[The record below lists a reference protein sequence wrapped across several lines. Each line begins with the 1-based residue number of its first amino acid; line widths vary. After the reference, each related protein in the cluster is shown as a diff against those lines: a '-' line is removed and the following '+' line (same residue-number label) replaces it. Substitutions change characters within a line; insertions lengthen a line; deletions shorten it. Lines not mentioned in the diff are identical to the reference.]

1 MSQNPTSKMAMTI
14 SSPTSFSVSTPHSPT
29 ASDEASARGV
39 SVAFFAH
46 TPHPSCGISA
56 SLEHPSCR
64 NALSPASLEV
74 PDSLPLSPSSYRTLQ
89 VSSSRPVR
97 PPSSPPTPSSTL
109 AVSLQVPP
117 SAPSTT
123 SAPSPQRLP
132 QAVSESPAERKLS
145 TGEELTRRLL
155 ATWVV
160 SANASKKGGARE
172 GERRPKRG
180 SRLGSRHIS
189 CEFPSSS
196 THSSFPGT
204 SASPVTYASPSS
216 PTPHLS
222 SECLP
227 QSRSPISGVSASSSE
242 SSFSSR
248 SPSAFPSS
256 LWSIEGSPSREQ
268 DFRASVVQAVLSTQ
282 ARRKSARRSEEQT
295 CMNGLHAQARETKT
309 QDVKMEGSFGIHDVS
324 RLTSREGFA
333 HSVIKGDKDQG
344 GVFQV
349 DKNNSW
355 SACSVSPPSS
365 SSSDPHLTATSG
377 SSLNCLLPLASD
389 FSGGSVDSETN
400 ADERHRS
407 ASRRSE
413 EEAKTSQAS
422 ACDTP
427 EREREEDMTE
437 SEDELVLW
445 DDEALEAK
453 EARKERQCR
462 GEIPLMQQSGS
473 SSCDSTHGGEEDET
487 QRTKKTEKTFS
498 GRIDCFGAGVFPED
512 RSPPTGGSQQAD
524 KEEDEREGT
533 VSRVLQILRCE
544 TLVRDAQAALRAVG
558 VSPERLLDP
567 ESLRSPEEEPCEVVI
582 DAGETREQRNAC
594 VGTHGKRDAY
604 TAEAGHGR
612 REGNEKGGKPVISS
626 RNEEDVSM
634 GEREETDR
642 EPNRKRSAWM
652 RGEKSEE
659 DLHDDP
665 AIQTLRALLPSL
677 LESCPDWIDEKLNV
691 GRRGEWVAF
700 TKILPEILERRYG
713 LSVAELRKEGPYCWV
728 GRGRLPKTP
737 GSTLLSQGSLPS
749 LSLSSCTFSAPPPLC
764 SSSSDSRFY
773 SACSSSS
780 TSRCLRSASSSS
792 LTLSPG
798 HVCVAGEAKAQA
810 GCDSPLSFFSPLSSP
825 GMRSEE
831 GLEVEVEE
839 EARADDAC
847 VELKARW
854 MNGCT
859 ETGLPY
865 DIRIDVFNSTLRE
878 SIFLEVKATI
888 LGRPS
893 FFLSAPEIQ
902 FARSQGKSFVVLALW
917 NVRDSRGPDWAL
929 TEDVGGCESLAE
941 FLRVLQTDARDA
953 AGAKNEEGEGRE
965 SEARGGREPGDRGT
979 DTAEADNRDN
989 AFLGGDGDTVS
1000 IKCTFDDFA
1009 STKASGTGDSKGEQ
1023 TSREFSSTSLSD
1035 LVSCILQSCDHA

>member
-14 SSPTSFSVSTPHSPT
+14 SSPTSFSVPTPHSPT

-39 SVAFFAH
+39 SVSFFAH

-56 SLEHPSCR
+56 SLQHPSCR
-64 NALSPASLEV
+64 NAPSPASLGV

-89 VSSSRPVR
+89 VASSRPVR
-97 PPSSPPTPSSTL
+97 RPSSPPTPSSTI

-117 SAPSTT
+117 SAPSATRA
-123 SAPSPQRLP
+123 SSPQRPP

-180 SRLGSRHIS
+180 SRPGSRHFS
-189 CEFPSSS
+189 CEFPSVS
-196 THSSFPGT
+196 THSSFP
-204 SASPVTYASPSS
+204 SASGSPVTSGSPSS

-222 SECLP
+222 SKFLP
-227 QSRSPISGVSASSSE
+227 QSRSPMSGASASSSD
-242 SSFSSR
+242 SPFSSR

-256 LWSIEGSPSREQ
+256 SLLSIERSPSREQ
-268 DFRASVVQAVLSTQ
+268 DVRASVVQAVLSTQ
-282 ARRKSARRSEEQT
+282 ARGKSARRSEEQT
-295 CMNGLHAQARETKT
+295 CMRGLHAQARGETKT
-309 QDVKMEGSFGIHDVS
+309 QDVKVEGSFGIHGFS
-324 RLTSREGFA
+324 RLTSREGCA
-333 HSVIKGDKDQG
+333 RSVIKEDKDQG
-344 GVFQV
+344 GVFKQER
-349 DKNNSW
+349 NNSW
-355 SACSVSPPSS
+355 NDRSVSPPSS
-365 SSSDPHLTATSG
+365 SPTSDRHLTSASG
-377 SSLNCLLPLASD
+377 SSSNSLPPLASG
-389 FSGGSVDSETN
+389 FSGGSVDPETY
-400 ADERHRS
+400 ADERQRS

-413 EEAKTSQAS
+413 GGAKTSQAS
-422 ACDTP
+422 ARDTS

-445 DDEALEAK
+445 DDEDLEAK
-453 EARKERQCR
+453 EARTERQCT

-473 SSCDSTHGGEEDET
+473 GTCGSTQGGEEDET
-487 QRTKKTEKTFS
+487 QRTKRAEKTFS
-498 GRIDCFGAGVFPED
+498 GQVDFFGAGVSPED
-512 RSPPTGGSQQAD
+512 GSPPTGGTQQAD
-524 KEEDEREGT
+524 KEDEREGT

-544 TLVRDAQAALRAVG
+544 TLIRDAQAALRAVG
-558 VSPERLLDP
+558 VSVERLVDP
-567 ESLRSPEEEPCEVVI
+567 ESVRSPAEEPCEVVVG
-582 DAGETREQRNAC
+582 AGETREQRSAC
-594 VGTHGKRDAY
+594 VGTHMNRDAY
-604 TAEAGHGR
+604 TAETGQGR
-612 REGNEKGGKPVISS
+612 REGEEKGGKRVISHPD
-626 RNEEDVSM
+626 EEDVLM
-634 GEREETDR
+634 GDGEETHR
-642 EPNRKRSAWM
+642 ASNRKRSAWM

-728 GRGRLPKTP
+728 GRGRLPKAP
-737 GSTLLSQGSLPS
+737 WSTLLSEGSLPS
-749 LSLSSCTFSAPPPLC
+749 LSLSSCTFSAPPLC

-773 SACSSSS
+773 STFS
-780 TSRCLRSASSSS
+780 SASSSS
-792 LTLSPG
+792 LTLNPG
-798 HVCVAGEAKAQA
+798 HVCVAREAKVQA

-825 GMRSEE
+825 GARSEE
-831 GLEVEVEE
+831 DLEVEVEE
-839 EARADDAC
+839 EARADDAS

-854 MNGCT
+854 VNGCT

-865 DIRIDVFNSTLRE
+865 DIRIDVFNATLRA
-878 SIFLEVKATI
+878 SVFLEVKATV

-917 NVRDSRGPDWAL
+917 NVRGSGGPDWAL

-941 FLRVLQTDARDA
+941 FLRVLQTDARDR
-953 AGAKNEEGEGRE
+953 AGASEEGERHA
-965 SEARGGREPGDRGT
+965 SEERGGRERGDRGR
-979 DTAEADNRDN
+979 DTAEAHCRDK
-989 AFLGGDGDTVS
+989 ALLGADGDDTVS

-1009 STKASGTGDSKGEQ
+1009 STRAAGAGDSKGEQ
-1023 TSREFSSTSLSD
+1023 TSREFSSSSLSD
-1035 LVSCILQSCDHA
+1035 LVSCLLQSCDHT